1 MKKITLLFI
10 ATLIMSCSG
19 AKQVE
24 KMLNSG
30 DYDGAIYKATKELR
44 TKKDSKGNQKYVY
57 LLEHAFAKAK
67 ERDEARIAQ
76 LKLERN
82 PANYEAIF
90 KLYNKMHD
98 RQERIKPLT
107 PLPLLEEGRDA
118 YFPFDNYASNI
129 SNSKSDLLGYLYD
142 NAKKLMKSSN
152 KMDFRQA
159 YDDLLYLDDL
169 SPNYKDVRA
178 LADEAQFNGT
188 DFVYV
193 ATANQT
199 NMIIPARLQNDLL
212 DMSTYGLNDK
222 WMQYHNKKL
231 KDLTYDYNL
240 VVNFRDI
247 LISPE
252 QVREKQFIKEKQI
265 KDGTKTL
272 LNSAGQVVKDSLGNA
287 IQVDNFKTVSVSIYE
302 FTQFKSCAVTA
313 KIDYI
318 NARSGQLMETF
329 PINSEYIFEHIYAN
343 YNGNKLAVE
352 ESYYRY
358 FDLRAIAFPSNEQ
371 MVYDTGEDL
380 KMKLKAIISRT
391 RIAPNSS
398 SGFVR

>member
-10 ATLIMSCSG
+10 ATLIVGCSG

-30 DYDGAIYKATKELR
+30 NYDGAINKATHQLR
-44 TKKDSKGNQKYVY
+44 TKKNSKGNQKYVY
-57 LLEHAFAKAK
+57 LLEHAFEKAK
-67 ERDEARIAQ
+67 QRDEARIAQ

-90 KLYNKMHD
+90 KLYNKMHN

-107 PLPLLEEGRDA
+107 PLMLIEEGRDA
-118 YFPFDNYASNI
+118 YFPFDNYASSI
-129 SNSKSDLLGYLYD
+129 TNSKNDLLGYLYD
-142 NAKKLMKSSN
+142 NAKKLMKSNN

-159 YDDLLYLDDL
+159 YDDLIYLDDL
-169 SPNYKDVRA
+169 NPNYKDVRA

-193 ATANQT
+193 STANQT
-199 NMIIPARLQNDLL
+199 NMIIPDRLQDNLL

-231 KDLTYDYNL
+231 PNLMYDYNL
-240 VVNFRDI
+240 LVNFRDI
-247 LISPE
+247 VISPE
-252 QVREKQFIKEKQI
+252 QLREKQFIKEKQI

-287 IQVDNFKTVSVSIYE
+287 IQVDNFKTVSVSVYE
-302 FTQFKSCAVTA
+302 FTQFKSCVVTA
-313 KIDYI
+313 KVDYI
-318 NARSGQLMETF
+318 NARNGQLMETF
-329 PINSEYIFEHIYAN
+329 PINSEFIFEHIYAN

-352 ESYYRY
+352 ESYYPY
-358 FDLRAIAFPSNEQ
+358 FDLRAVPFPSNDQ

-380 KMKLKAIISRT
+380 KLKLKSIIAGNNIR
-391 RIAPNSS
+391 PNASA
-398 SGFVR
+398 GFIR